1 MNYYEIL
8 IYTFVIILGWN
19 HNKICKFCIKSI
31 KCIINEIIEFS
42 KAFKE
47 F

>member
-1 MNYYEIL
+1 MNYYEML

-31 KCIINEIIEFS
+31 KYIVNSTIDFM
-42 KAFKE
+42 KVLKE